1 MKTKAKATRAVA
13 LVKRN
18 GPLTA
23 ARPVVPLKER
33 RLVFGQKWDYSPA
46 PETHDYLE
54 IPPRHE
60 LFIDGKFVAPSSGKY
75 FDSIN
80 PATEAKLSEIASGAE
95 QDVDLAVKAARRAYE
110 KVWGPMPGRER

>member
-1 MKTKAKATRAVA
+1 MKTKAKPTRAVS

-33 RLVFGQKWDYSPA
+33 RLVFGQKWDYAPA
-46 PETHDYLE
+46 PETCDYIK

-60 LFIDGKFVAPSSGKY
+60 LFIDGKFISPSTGKY
-75 FDSIN
+75 FGSIN
-80 PATEAKLSEIASGAE
+80 PATEAKLSEIALGAE

-110 KVWGPMPGRER
+110 KVWAPMSGRER